1 MFAIWILSFAIN
13 LLGVLAQSLEWWS
26 FYFYYRYVR
35 LYIFWIL
42 PVILIICMY
51 LRLFLQMLRNTSRA
65 IKTIS
70 VKVEENE
77 AKTLEK
83 NLGEKARQMT
93 RSIQVIVICL
103 VICFLPYIGWINYY
117 YINFPSRYNHY
128 KVFSYE
134 VRKYL

>member
-1 MFAIWILSFAIN
+1 
-13 LLGVLAQSLEWWS
+13 
-26 FYFYYRYVR
+26 
-35 LYIFWIL
+35 
-42 PVILIICMY
+42 
-51 LRLFLQMLRNTSRA
+51 MLRNTSRA

-117 YINFPSRYNHY
+117 YIHFPSRYGHY